1 MGSARLAAARPAEPW
16 WLYPF
21 SPKGWGVK
29 TDNFT
34 NVITMDMLYIVWKIV
49 FNEYYEYGVGR
60 NQFRNV
66 A

>member
-1 MGSARLAAARPAEPW
+1 MC
-16 WLYPF
+16 
-21 SPKGWGVK
+21 
-29 TDNFT
+29 
-34 NVITMDMLYIVWKIV
+34 TMDLLYIVWKIV